1 MIICNIRTIY
11 YFSICI
17 GVVISYSFLRIHLNL
32 NGKTKAVLR
41 RKYSKGWAILNE
53 AWRRTTRRR
62 KSEGLVGQ
70 WLARRLTSAFG
81 VGREVWS
88 MAALGLEVVKL
99 MAEHTTAWLNR
110 KIGWLDSGT
119 GKPQIRG
126 CEAESILAPQPCLK
140 CKGRQARVVNSVSLL
155 LQYE

>member
-53 AWRRTTRRR
+53 A
-62 KSEGLVGQ
+62 
-70 WLARRLTSAFG
+70 
-81 VGREVWS
+81 
-88 MAALGLEVVKL
+88 
-99 MAEHTTAWLNR
+99 
-110 KIGWLDSGT
+110 
-119 GKPQIRG
+119 
-126 CEAESILAPQPCLK
+126 
-140 CKGRQARVVNSVSLL
+140 
-155 LQYE
+155 